1 MTLLG
6 ATLIGYLIGSAPLS
20 YLVVWVARGI
30 DLRREGSG
38 NVGATNVYRTS
49 GAFLGLSTLLMDIA
63 KGVVS
68 VMWAGPGEAAV
79 VAGTAAVA
87 GHVYPVWLGFRGGKG
102 VATATGA
109 FAVMAPIVTA
119 GAVVVFVAVV
129 AATRYVSLGSVLAA
143 CALCAGAWW
152 LGPRAVA
159 VGASAVTALIL
170 LAHRGNLARL
180 WAGTERSLRT

>member
-1 MTLLG
+1 VSLLV
-6 ATLIGYLIGSAPLS
+6 AALIGYAIGSAPIS
-20 YLVVWVARGI
+20 YLIVRATRGV

-49 GAFLGLSTLLMDIA
+49 GAALAIAVLVVDIA

-68 VMWAGPGEAAV
+68 VMLGGSGEPAV
-79 VAGTAAVA
+79 VAGTAAVV

-109 FAVMAPIVTA
+109 FAVMAPTLTA
-119 GAVVVFVAVV
+119 AAALVFVVVVG
-129 AATRYVSLGSVLAA
+129 ATRYVSLGSVLAA

-152 LGPRAVA
+152 LGPRAMA
-159 VGASAVTALIL
+159 VGASSVAALIL

-180 WAGTERSLRT
+180 WAGTERTLGA